1 MEGEKQER
9 LEMVIAKQRAHTKK
23 RNEDFVENIEDVL
36 IEKESKRSS
45 NQWAGRTDSNKWVIF
60 DKKNEKI
67 GDIVPVRIESALG
80 ITLQGSIEKIHEME
94 FVI

>member
-1 MEGEKQER
+1 MCIR
-9 LEMVIAKQRAHTKK
+9 DR
-23 RNEDFVENIEDVL
+23 
-36 IEKESKRSS
+36 
-45 NQWAGRTDSNKWVIF
+45 NKWVIF

-80 ITLQGSIEKIHEME
+80 ITLQGSTEKIHEME

>member
-1 MEGEKQER
+1 MY
-9 LEMVIAKQRAHTKK
+9 K
-23 RNEDFVENIEDVL
+23 RQIEDVL